1 MRSHQSVSSG
11 STQIENNARNQTI
24 ASHWISN
31 AHKHYQLHE
40 SGEARYWAEKALNI
54 APLDARAMNLLGR
67 LAMDDNQLDQALA
80 LFHKARALA
89 PLDTSVQLNLGY
101 AYLSRSQFLE
111 AQALFANI
119 VALEPGNSCA
129 EISLAYTL
137 LLQGDTVKAFGRYRA
152 LFIRMHQNT
161 EPRHNPHVMNALADC
176 CAQLVIDRYSPQLE
190 ADLNTWFDIDAFDRT
205 MATPL
210 VTQLL
215 VHKYDLH
222 NPDSA
227 IDINAL
233 IEDAL
238 LHHLVAECLIDNPQ
252 LEDLVAALRA
262 SIFTECS
269 TTGTLP
275 DHYLPWVLA
284 LGLAG
289 TRNGH
294 VMAMNNDEITGLLSV
309 EVQLRE
315 LFANSNWNTEE
326 AVGALLLV
334 AMYQPLFDR
343 PYSVDIARFDLVDWP
358 QGAHAVMDAAYY
370 AWQER
375 TAIAFDLRNTVIS
388 AGSENLARVVPHYW
402 SHLEPV
408 GLNTYID
415 NLQQTLKNYQI
426 GNDLKSGRIRI
437 LALGCDSGFNALQ
450 IAANFAEVDVTIV
463 DANRNTLIHAMMM
476 AQRYQLG
483 NVEFHT
489 ASLEALDNTFL
500 EGSGYDIIECGT
512 YLNYVDD
519 VNSTLHLLLE
529 RLAGDGIVRMQLN
542 NARTQSQYAALREFV
557 IERNIQPVRD
567 HVRALRQAV
576 MADNGNDWRAVIA
589 SNWFYQQAQCV
600 NTLFITQRDFTVADI
615 RQLCRLHELNLLTV
629 SQGMQVS
636 DGKTAIK
643 ACETAPLFDIWCE
656 KPALAM
662 GQLVLVKPSH
672 RM

>member
-1 MRSHQSVSSG
+1 VSSG
-11 STQIENNARNQTI
+11 STQVENNARNQAI

-40 SGEARYWAEKALNI
+40 SSEARYWAEKALHI

-67 LAMDDNQLDQALA
+67 LAMDDNQIDQALTQ
-80 LFHKARALA
+80 FHKARALA
-89 PLDTSVQLNLGY
+89 PLDTAIQLNLGY
-101 AYLSRSQFLE
+101 AYLTRGQHLE

-119 VALEPGNSCA
+119 VALEPGNTHA
-129 EISLAYTL
+129 EVSLAYTL
-137 LLQGDTVKAFGRYRA
+137 LLQGETVAAFARYRA
-152 LFIRMHQNT
+152 AFNRMHYSA
-161 EPRHNPHVMNALADC
+161 EPTHNAHVMNALADC
-176 CAQLVIDRYSPQLE
+176 CAQLVIDRYSAELE
-190 ADLNTWFDIDAFDRT
+190 ADLNIWFEIDAFDRA

-227 IDINAL
+227 IEIDAL
-233 IEDAL
+233 IDDAL

-252 LEDLVAALRA
+252 IEELVAALRA
-262 SIFTECS
+262 SIFIEC
-269 TTGTLP
+269 TTNETLP
-275 DHYLPWVLA
+275 DRYLPWVLA
-284 LGLAG
+284 LGLNG
-289 TRNGH
+289 VRNGH
-294 VMAMNNDEITGLLSV
+294 VMAMSNDEIAGVVAV
-309 EVQLRE
+309 EKQLRE
-315 LFANSNWNTEE
+315 LFNSKTWHPEE
-326 AVGALLLV
+326 AIGALLLV

-343 PYSVDIARFDLVDWP
+343 PYSVDIARFDLADWP
-358 QGAHAVMDAAYY
+358 QGSHAVMDAAYY
-370 AWQER
+370 AYQDR
-375 TAIAFDLRNTVIS
+375 TAIAFDLRNAVIS
-388 AGSENLARVVPHYW
+388 AGSENLARVMPHYW

-415 NLQQTLKNYQI
+415 SVQQTLKNYQVA
-426 GNDLKSGRIRI
+426 NELKAGRIRL
-437 LALGCDSGFNALQ
+437 LALGCDAGYNALQ
-450 IAANFAEVDVTIV
+450 IAANFSEVDVTVV

-476 AQRYQLG
+476 AARYGLD

-489 ASLEALDNTFL
+489 ASIDALDPEASF
-500 EGSGYDIIECGT
+500 DIIECGA

-519 VNSTLHLLLE
+519 VNSALHLLLE

-542 NARTQSQYAALREFV
+542 NARTQAQYAALREFV
-557 IERNIQPVRD
+557 IEREIKPVRD

-576 MADNGNDWRAVIA
+576 MADKGNDWRAVIA

-600 NTLFITQRDFTVADI
+600 NMLFVAQREFTVADI

-629 SQGMQVS
+629 SQGLQSS

-643 ACETAPLFDIWCE
+643 ASDTAPQFDIWCE

>member
-1 MRSHQSVSSG
+1 MRSHQTVSSG
-11 STQIENNARNQTI
+11 ATQIENNVRNQTI

-40 SGEARYWAEKALNI
+40 SSEARYWAEKALQI

-80 LFHKARALA
+80 LLHKARAMA

-101 AYLSRSQFLE
+101 AYLSRAQYLE

-119 VALEPGNSCA
+119 VALEPGNNSA

-137 LLQGDTVKAFGRYRA
+137 LLQGETVSAFAHYRTLFGR
-152 LFIRMHQNT
+152 MHNAQV
-161 EPRHNPHVMNALADC
+161 NPHVINALADC
-176 CAQLVIDRYSPQLE
+176 CAQLVIDRYSAELE
-190 ADLNTWFDIDAFDRT
+190 ADLNLWFDIDAFDRS

-233 IEDAL
+233 IDDAL

-252 LEDLVAALRA
+252 IEELVAALRA
-262 SIFTECS
+262 SIFIECVTS
-269 TTGTLP
+269 ETLP
-275 DHYLPWVLA
+275 DRYLPWVLA
-284 LGLAG
+284 LGLTGA
-289 TRNGH
+289 RNGH
-294 VMAMNNDEITGLLSV
+294 VMAMNNDEISGIVTV
-309 EVQLRE
+309 EKQLRE
-315 LFANSNWNTEE
+315 LFTNKRWQTEE
-326 AVGALLLV
+326 AVGALLLI
-334 AMYQPLFDR
+334 AMYQPFFDR
-343 PYSVDIARFDLVDWP
+343 PYSVDVARFDLADWP
-358 QGAHAVMDAAYY
+358 QGAHAVLDAAYY
-370 AWQER
+370 AHQAR
-375 TAIAFDLRNTVIS
+375 TAIAFDLRNMAIS
-388 AGSENLARVVPHYW
+388 TGSENLSRVMPHHW

-415 NLQQTLKNYQI
+415 SLQQTLKNYQI
-426 GNDLKSGRIRI
+426 ANDLKSGRIRI
-437 LALGCDSGFNALQ
+437 LALGCDSGYNALQ
-450 IAANFAEVDVTIV
+450 IAANFAEVDITVI

-476 AQRYQLG
+476 AARYQLD

-489 ASLEALDNTFL
+489 ASIDALDSEASF
-500 EGSGYDIIECGT
+500 DIIECGS
-512 YLNYVDD
+512 YLNYVDN
-519 VNSTLHLLLE
+519 VNTTLHLLLE

-542 NARTQSQYAALREFV
+542 NAKTQAQYGALREFV
-557 IERNIQPVRD
+557 IERDIKPVRD

-576 MADNGNDWRAVIA
+576 MADDGNDWRAIIA
-589 SNWFYQQAQCV
+589 SNWFYQQSQCI
-600 NTLFITQRDFTVADI
+600 NMLFIAQREFTVADI
-615 RQLCRLHELNLLTV
+615 RQLCRLHELNLLAV
-629 SQGMQVS
+629 SQGLQVN

-643 ACETAPLFDIWCE
+643 ASDDAPLFDIWCE

-662 GQLVLVKPSH
+662 GQLVLVKPGH